1 MPIPLRFDTPARYIC
16 SSNHKTMKPLV
27 LALTL
32 SLHAAAGAKRQPI
45 PTRGVPSGQYGGDE
59 VAFANEAFEQ
69 FILAQMD
76 EWHVPGLSM
85 AVIEGNK
92 TWAKVVAA
100 MYHSAPVR
108 C

>member
-1 MPIPLRFDTPARYIC
+1 
-16 SSNHKTMKPLV
+16 MKALV

-32 SLHAAAGAKRQPI
+32 SLHAAAGAKRQPT
-45 PTRGVPSGQYGGDE
+45 PTRGVPNGQYGGDE

-100 MYHSAPVR
+100 MYHSASIR